1 MRAPKLVCVA
11 WLVVV
16 CVNARGLPRCER
28 AACLPW
34 PATFPPKPTAAPVT
48 TTTTVTTTT
57 STYHPVTAATYTD
70 TLVYSSGSAQD
81 PVETEHKKLNVMEV
95 GECCCNL
102 YNLYNL
108 SA

>member
-1 MRAPKLVCVA
+1 M
-11 WLVVV
+11 
-16 CVNARGLPRCER
+16 
-28 AACLPW
+28 
-34 PATFPPKPTAAPVT
+34 T

-70 TLVYSSGSAQD
+70 TLVYTSGSAQD